1 MKIIYKRF
9 IGLLMA
15 MPGLYLL
22 YLTYTNRDYDI
33 TLEKIVIFIT
43 GILISTI
50 IISSF
55 FYGMW
60 LLIAGPED

>member
-15 MPGLYLL
+15 IPGLFLL
-22 YLTYTNRDYDI
+22 YLTYINRAYDI

-43 GILISTI
+43 GALISTI
-50 IISSF
+50 IISLF